1 MTISWPVCTLRDGPP
16 DPVTVKPRMYSET
29 IALALHHDRTRFE
42 VMLDPVASP
51 DGRAFRPHMLIR
63 NDTDGAD
70 MDRMGD
76 VRWSVEVLC
85 SDGMDARVSLDGKES
100 HARRSHWPRRRAW
113 SPSRARR
120 R

>member
-1 MTISWPVCTLRDGPP
+1 
-16 DPVTVKPRMYSET
+16 
-29 IALALHHDRTRFE
+29 
-42 VMLDPVASP
+42 
-51 DGRAFRPHMLIR
+51 MLIR

-76 VRWSVEVLC
+76 VRWSVEDLC

-113 SPSRARR
+113 SPS
-120 R
+120 